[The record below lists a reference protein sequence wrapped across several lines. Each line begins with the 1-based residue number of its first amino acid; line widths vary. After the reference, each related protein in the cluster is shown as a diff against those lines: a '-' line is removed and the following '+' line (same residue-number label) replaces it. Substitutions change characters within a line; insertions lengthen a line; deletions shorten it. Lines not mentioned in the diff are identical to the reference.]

1 MLTKNKYLNTAYFWR
16 KNQLVNLFLFIS
28 EKHKFYVNLPNFT
41 SLITTIYR
49 TNDWLILQKI
59 ITDSSKV
66 LYSATRHRAYF
77 RKVFFLIPSTWSSGL
92 ADKDSTSVNLRD
104 ADIIISDPSS
114 VSRRSYPRTRSY
126 AGCGHRGIHIQ
137 LRTDV
142 LFNSRHPLVQG
153 KPGKYQYILTNVH
166 GSLFIITTDDHE
178 MLIFAQSSVKLQLH
192 FVLYFNIKKNLF
204 LLTGRLVE
212 YFGIFKVI
220 ILVIYQTK
228 SL

>member
-1 MLTKNKYLNTAYFWR
+1 M
-16 KNQLVNLFLFIS
+16 
-28 EKHKFYVNLPNFT
+28 
-41 SLITTIYR
+41 
-49 TNDWLILQKI
+49 
-59 ITDSSKV
+59 
-66 LYSATRHRAYF
+66 
-77 RKVFFLIPSTWSSGL
+77 FFLIPSTWSSGL

-153 KPGKYQYILTNVH
+153 KPGKYNVH
-166 GSLFIITTDDHE
+166 GSLFIITTGDHE
-178 MLIFAQSSVKLQLH
+178 MLIFAQSLVKLQLH

-220 ILVIYQTK
+220 ILVIYQTQ